1 LSTIKIADATL
12 RDILLLKLLNYRLD
26 IETTSEMDTIT
37 LSLDNDAESRMFEY
51 SQDLINKQSKLIDY
65 SREFMAKMLIN
76 IHKLALLVHLIEN
89 ADTMILETNY
99 TRDIRNGNTINE
111 FYFTNFKIILEENIS
126 KTEIEVTIDE
136 IIKVAKK
143 NNATKKRCCSNY
155 RKRQGNHLKTLE

>member
-1 LSTIKIADATL
+1 
-12 RDILLLKLLNYRLD
+12 LLNYRLD

-89 ADTMILETNY
+89 AD
-99 TRDIRNGNTINE
+99 
-111 FYFTNFKIILEENIS
+111 K
-126 KTEIEVTIDE
+126 
-136 IIKVAKK
+136 
-143 NNATKKRCCSNY
+143 
-155 RKRQGNHLKTLE
+155 